1 LFTNARFMTVTC
13 VIACLVAIPWTNAF
27 ASERPAFLP
36 DPVAAPSPAAIG
48 IRQSSVEFGRATV
61 NDAALSLAPAPYALQ
76 ARGRQTVATTNEPKL
91 LLGVA
96 AGALI
101 VTGVALIAY
110 GATSTCKGLHEST
123 SSCDKKT
130 VIGAMSVSA
139 GTVMLVVWG
148 LSRP

>member
-1 LFTNARFMTVTC
+1 LFRNARFATVTC
-13 VIACLVAIPWTNAF
+13 VIACLVAIPWTNAV
-27 ASERPAFLP
+27 ASERPEFLP
-36 DPVAAPSPAAIG
+36 QSAASSSAAIG

-61 NDAALSLAPAPYALQ
+61 NDAAFSLAPAPSALQ

-91 LLGVA
+91 LLGIA

-101 VTGVALIAY
+101 VGGVALLAY
-110 GATSTCKGLHEST
+110 GATSSCKGVNEST
-123 SSCDKKT
+123 NSCDKKT
-130 VIGAMSVSA
+130 VMGAMAVSG